1 MEQKLHSGHGTLQSH
16 HQLYL
21 SDPVRILQPW
31 GISRRYEATAG
42 FLQSVPT
49 TDGRHCCG
57 NSVVL
62 IAGLAALLLGLWV
75 GTKADC
81 LPGSYIISM
90 NFDVWSRDLLS
101 GQVHCSVVAFHCCFC
116 GWTKA
121 LAISNT
127 PGKSAAWRLWFKS
140 HFAGGTKRNQ
150 WKHFNWNRNQNS
162 YLLKDVQ
169 KEQSCWHADR
179 SHITQTGTALSMQ
192 AFFWISFRLFPTL
205 PPSLLT
211 ETTADASPLLML
223 QIRHSDLKPSTV
235 MLHQGKPHQ
244 WHTFNRGAA
253 GSPPATLWL
262 QAGAGLVA
270 VPEHRQG
277 CGQLTSSLHSSC
289 PARAGAGK
297 LSAQCE
303 SLGQEAITFLFS
315 LGENRMLCCN

>member
-150 WKHFNWNRNQNS
+150 WKHFNWNRNQKS
-162 YLLKDVQ
+162 YCSKMF
-169 KEQSCWHADR
+169 KR
-179 SHITQTGTALSMQ
+179 S
-192 AFFWISFRLFPTL
+192 R
-205 PPSLLT
+205 
-211 ETTADASPLLML
+211 
-223 QIRHSDLKPSTV
+223 
-235 MLHQGKPHQ
+235 
-244 WHTFNRGAA
+244 AA
-253 GSPPATLWL
+253 GMLTDPTS
-262 QAGAGLVA
+262 
-270 VPEHRQG
+270 HRQEQHYQ
-277 CGQLTSSLHSSC
+277 CRPSSGSALGSFPPFHLHCWQKQRLMPLRCWCFKSDTLIWS
-289 PARAGAGK
+289 
-297 LSAQCE
+297 SAQLCFARE
-303 SLGQEAITFLFS
+303 SPISGTHLIEVLPAAHPPRFDCRQEQ
-315 LGENRMLCCN
+315 GW